1 MKRKLVPLASGCVTS
16 WKQRLFF
23 LVIFQLSILSILY
36 AQNIKVTG
44 VVKDAEGNTIPG
56 VSVNAKGTNIGTT
69 TDSAGH
75 YALNVP
81 ANATLVFSSIGY
93 GSSEQHVKGRSSNDV
108 TLKAVTSNLDAV
120 VVVGYGT

>member
-1 MKRKLVPLASGCVTS
+1 MKRKLVSLALGCVTC

-23 LVIFQLSILSILY
+23 LVIFQFSVLSVLH
-36 AQNIKVTG
+36 AQNTRVRG
-44 VVKDAEGNTIPG
+44 VVKDAEGNAIAG

-75 YALNVP
+75 YTLNVP

-93 GSSEQHVKGRSSNDV
+93 GSSEQRVRGRGSNDV
-108 TLKAVTSNLDAV
+108 TLKSVTSNLD
-120 VVVGYGT
+120 